1 MVKAE
6 DNSSAFLYFTSGM
19 IKNAFYILILGVFIY
34 SCATTKD
41 RKVANYFDHDKNDTI
56 RIANDSLEYEIIII
70 EPGFNTWVVTQR
82 PRGYYSESFL
92 EVRNQMYVAE
102 YNRRVLNPQLF
113 NPDLYIQQI
122 NYDYHTHYGY
132 EVNYLLF
139 NYFIFF
145 EQRFNQRLLAGGR
158 NRTF

>member
-1 MVKAE
+1 
-6 DNSSAFLYFTSGM
+6 M
-19 IKNAFYILILGVFIY
+19 IKNVLYILVLGVFIY
-34 SCATTKD
+34 SCSTTQD
-41 RKVANYFDHDKNDTI
+41 RKVARYFDQDKNDTI

-70 EPGFNTWVVTQR
+70 EPGFNTWLVMQR
-82 PRGYYSESFL
+82 PRGYYTESFL
-92 EVRNQMYVAE
+92 ETRNQMYVAE
-102 YNRRVLNPQLF
+102 YNRRVFQPQQF
-113 NPDLYIQQI
+113 NPDLYVQQI
-122 NYDYHTHYGY
+122 NYDYHIRYGY